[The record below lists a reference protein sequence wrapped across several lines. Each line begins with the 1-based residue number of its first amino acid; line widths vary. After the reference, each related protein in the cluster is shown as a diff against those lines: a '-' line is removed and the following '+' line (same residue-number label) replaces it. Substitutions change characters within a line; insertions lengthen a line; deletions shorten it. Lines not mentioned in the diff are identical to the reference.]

1 MISRPLYSL
10 GLLLC
15 LMSCAREMPP
25 SDVVQVRPP
34 SPYHTVQPGE
44 TLASIASDHNMTEQE
59 LIDINDLDDSYEVM
73 VGQRL
78 LVNPRKKNIFKKAG
92 AAQKTELVEKDVL
105 PIAPPISSD
114 SASGYLPSDQDT
126 LTALPSHVDEEELVS
141 SASSSKPTP
150 SSSRWPVEG
159 KIIETFTKSKPG
171 VGISAPKGT
180 PVKSIDEGLV
190 KKVIDIKGY
199 GQSIMIKQFDRRI
212 VLYGHLDKALV
223 KEGELVVKGKII
235 GKVGTSGGA
244 PQPMLHLQIR
254 DAAKKPLDPLLIL
267 EKKL

>member
-1 MISRPLYSL
+1 MMERPLYSL
-10 GLLLC
+10 GLFLC

-34 SPYHTVQPGE
+34 SPYHTVQSGE
-44 TLASIASDHNMTEQE
+44 TLASIASDHNMTEQD
-59 LIDINDLDDSYEVM
+59 LIDINDLNDSHEVM

-92 AAQKTELVEKDVL
+92 DAQKTELVEKDVL
-105 PIAPPISSD
+105 PIVPPISSD
-114 SASGYLPSDQDT
+114 SVSGCLPSDHDP

-141 SASSSKPTP
+141 SSSSKSAP
-150 SSSRWPVEG
+150 SSSHWPVEG
-159 KIIETFTKSKPG
+159 KIVETFTKSKPG

-190 KKVIDIKGY
+190 KKVTDIKGY
-199 GQSIMIKQFDRRI
+199 GQSIMIQQSDGRI
-212 VLYGHLDKALV
+212 VLYGHLDKTLV

-267 EKKL
+267 GKK